1 MAETEHEAARRRLE
15 SAAGGD
21 AESWRLL
28 LAGHHDRLRRMVAVR
43 IDPRLQGRLD
53 PSDVLQEAYLEA
65 ARQLGDFLDKEDV
78 PFFLWLRGLV
88 GSRLAR
94 LHRHHLGARRR
105 DAGREVSLDRE
116 PAPDVSSAVL
126 AGCLLGPAERP
137 SEEAVRA
144 ELRER
149 LRAVLERLGA
159 DDREVV
165 SLRHFEQLSTAETAA
180 VLGISEAA
188 AGKRYVRAL
197 TRLRRLL
204 ADDPDVLRG
213 WRP

>member
-1 MAETEHEAARRRLE
+1 M
-15 SAAGGD
+15 
-21 AESWRLL
+21 

-65 ARQLGDFLDKEDV
+65 SRQLGDLLRKEDV

-105 DAGREVSLDRE
+105 DAGREVPLDRE

-126 AGCLLGPAERP
+126 AACLIGAAEP

-149 LRAVLERLGA
+149 LQAVLERLSPE
-159 DDREVV
+159 DREVV
-165 SLRHFEQLSTAETAA
+165 SLRHFEQLSTEETAA
-180 VLGISEAA
+180 VLGISAAA

-204 ADDPDVLRG
+204 DGDPDVLRG